1 MSALRPLLLA
11 TILTTTP
18 AAASPPPSAQ
28 AGLQSPVPGA
38 RARAVEAVLA
48 RPESVDPFDYA
59 LVTKLLWE
67 SGRRRQAAFWFY
79 LFQERS
85 RPWSLADKAGSGA
98 AALRSA
104 LNDELG
110 TVVNRWVA
118 SDPVAWRALVE
129 RALAYEKRFPL
140 YRERAPGI
148 DATAWTALVASS
160 RAEYDREARAAFARM
175 DPAAFAAG
183 RREAGLFVGPL
194 RDPGPDLPDDWR

>member
-1 MSALRPLLLA
+1 MSALRTLLFA
-11 TILTTTP
+11 TILASVP
-18 AAASPPPSAQ
+18 AAAVRGQSAQ
-28 AGLQSPVPGA
+28 AGLQSTDPVA

-48 RPESVDPFDYA
+48 RPEGVDPFDYA
-59 LVTKLLWE
+59 LFTKLLWE
-67 SGRRRQAAFWFY
+67 GGRRRQAAFWFY

-85 RPWSLADKAGSGA
+85 RPWSLADKEGSGA

-118 SDPVAWRALVE
+118 SDPAAWRALVE

-140 YRERAPGI
+140 YRERAPGV

-183 RREAGLFVGPL
+183 RRKTGLFVGPL
-194 RDPGPDLPDDWR
+194 QDPGPDLPDGWR